1 MASWNINVD
10 RRGYI
15 TLRQVMAKYCERIV
29 FDEDVPLCLSNV
41 DNALVICFESCL
53 AGMRHGDNNVIKM
66 QTAILLSLVQLM
78 NACFRGKRW
87 RSESLRMS

>member
-15 TLRQVMAKYCERIV
+15 TLRQVMAMYCERIV

-41 DNALVICFESCL
+41 DNALVLDSSL
-53 AGMRHGDNNVIKM
+53 ALRIGRHRA
-66 QTAILLSLVQLM
+66 T
-78 NACFRGKRW
+78 
-87 RSESLRMS
+87 